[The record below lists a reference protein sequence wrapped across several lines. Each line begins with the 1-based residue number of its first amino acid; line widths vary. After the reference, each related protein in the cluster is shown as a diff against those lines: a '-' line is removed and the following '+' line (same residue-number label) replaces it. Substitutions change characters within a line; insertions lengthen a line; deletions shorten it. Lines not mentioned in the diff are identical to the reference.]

1 MEPETNPEDPRQIY
15 VKFAAP
21 QLRDRN
27 GKINAY
33 YIKCTSVV
41 SGEIISV
48 VCQTLRE
55 QKVYKTVK
63 CNQCRHHILRTI

>member
-41 SGEIISV
+41 SGKIISV
-48 VCQTLRE
+48 VCYQ
-55 QKVYKTVK
+55 VYI
-63 CNQCRHHILRTI
+63 CCIRGDNQCGMSNIKRTKRL

>member
-1 MEPETNPEDPRQIY
+1 MTNFSVEPETNPEDPRQIY

-27 GKINAY
+27 GKIIAY

-41 SGEIISV
+41 SGKIISV
-48 VCQTLRE
+48 VCQTNIA
-55 QKVYKTVK
+55 
-63 CNQCRHHILRTI
+63 CNVSKRKKKLIKL